1 MQKVSCPSCGAPL
14 AFKSHASVM
23 AICDYCKSTVIKDA
37 EAVRDIGKMSA
48 VLEDY
53 SPLQVGTSGTFGG
66 QSFTLIGRIQL
77 RYDAGLWNEWNLMF
91 DDGRT
96 GWLSESGGQYTLT
109 LEKEVG
115 QALPPFGELHASAT
129 YQLLGQ
135 IYTAADVRSARC
147 TGGEGELPFRV
158 GAGWQARTADL
169 RSSESFITLD
179 YSDGEVPRVYAGQSV
194 TLEQLKCQLLR
205 DEASIKDSAYAY
217 RKKVQAL
224 NCPSC
229 GHSIQYVP
237 GLTRQLVCPACRVTI
252 DANTDIAAIDAAAE
266 RMKACET
273 TLELGAKAA
282 IDGKPF
288 QLIGALKRRDGEGS
302 TWTEYLLY
310 ESRAGFLWLIE
321 TDEGWWRA
329 KVHDDWPLWNGGGEL
344 KSGSLSFTKV
354 SEYDAQVLCAV
365 GAFNWQVKAGD
376 AAHVLEFESGK
387 NRLAAEYTAE
397 EMTWTWAAKV
407 GADQIRAWFGGAIEA
422 DKLPAKTS
430 VDTIARYFLWGLL
443 GFNFIPLMFQ
453 FDRTWHYSAFGAAA
467 IWLPAKI
474 MRWMQE

>member
-1 MQKVSCPSCGAPL
+1 
-14 AFKSHASVM
+14 
-23 AICDYCKSTVIKDA
+23 
-37 EAVRDIGKMSA
+37 MS
-48 VLEDY
+48 
-53 SPLQVGTSGTFGG
+53 G
-66 QSFTLIGRIQL
+66 
-77 RYDAGLWNEWNLMF
+77 
-91 DDGRT
+91 
-96 GWLSESGGQYTLT
+96 
-109 LEKEVG
+109 
-115 QALPPFGELHASAT
+115 
-129 YQLLGQ
+129 
-135 IYTAADVRSARC
+135 
-147 TGGEGELPFRV
+147 
-158 GAGWQARTADL
+158 
-169 RSSESFITLD
+169 
-179 YSDGEVPRVYAGQSV
+179 
-194 TLEQLKCQLLR
+194 
-205 DEASIKDSAYAY
+205 
-217 RKKVQAL
+217 
-224 NCPSC
+224 
-229 GHSIQYVP
+229 
-237 GLTRQLVCPACRVTI
+237 CRVTI

-302 TWTEYLLY
+302 AWTEYLLY
-310 ESRAGFLWLIE
+310 EPRAGFLWLIE
-321 TDEGWWRA
+321 SDEGWWRA

-354 SEYDAQVLCAV
+354 FEYDAQILCAA

-407 GADQIRAWFGGAIEA
+407 GADQIRAWFGGAIKA
-422 DKLPAKTS
+422 DKLPPKTS
-430 VDTIARYFLWGLL
+430 IDTVANYFLWGLL